1 MNTKLTAKELDMQ
14 YGREQLCEYYLTQG
28 QTIYTILRSVSS
40 SGMSRNI
47 SLVAVCEGQLCDIT
61 YYAAAALGW
70 KLTDTNGR
78 RAIRVQGAGMDMGF
92 HLVDSLSYALYG
104 EGYKLKHEWL

>member
-1 MNTKLTAKELDMQ
+1 MATLTAKELDKQ
-14 YGREQLCEYYLTQG
+14 YGREQLCEYYLKQG

-47 SLVAVCEGQLCDIT
+47 SLVAVCDGQLCDIT

-70 KLTDTNGR
+70 KLNETNGR

-104 EGYKLKHEWL
+104 EGYQLKHEWL

>member
-1 MNTKLTAKELDMQ
+1 MTKTLTAKELDAL
-14 YGREQLCEYYLTQG
+14 YGREQLVEHYVKQG

-47 SLVAVCEGQLCDIT
+47 SLLCVTEGELCDIT

-70 KLTDTNGR
+70 KLTETNGR
-78 RAIRVQGAGMDMGF
+78 RAIRVQGVGMDMGF

-104 EGYKLKHEWL
+104 EGYKLEQAWL